1 MMDKPELDKQNFDPG
16 LTQRY
21 EGKLRRAIRKDGE
34 FNVQRHGITWRDVH
48 PYLYLINRPWPVF
61 LAMLF
66 GAFIAVNVLFA
77 VIYDAIGIENLHG
90 ADAPTAIGRFLNAF
104 YFSSQTL
111 TTVGYGTIYPASTAA
126 NLIASFEAMI
136 GLMGFAVVTGFLI
149 ARVSRPMA
157 RLGFSQSMIV
167 APYRD
172 GTSLQF
178 RIVNRSM
185 SNLMEVEA
193 RVLLMT
199 VEMVDG
205 RLERRYA
212 QLELERDNVLFLALT
227 WTIVHPITSQSPLYG
242 KTAADLERLQA
253 EALILIKGTDDTFSQ
268 TVHARHSYRYDEI
281 IWGVKFAPAFDV
293 DSNGDIQ
300 LEVDRV
306 SDLNP
311 ISGEQS

>member
-1 MMDKPELDKQNFDPG
+1 MEKPGFDPG

-34 FNVQRHGITWRDVH
+34 FNVQRHGITWQDVH
-48 PYLYLINRPWPVF
+48 PYLYLINRPWHVF
-61 LAMLF
+61 LAMMF
-66 GAFIAVNVLFA
+66 GAFVGINLLFA
-77 VIYDAIGIENLHG
+77 FIYDAIGIENVHG
-90 ADAPTAIGRFLNAF
+90 AAAPTALGRFLNAF

-111 TTVGYGTIYPASTAA
+111 TTVGYGTLYPVSTAA

-136 GLMGFAVVTGFLI
+136 GLMGFAVMTGFLI
-149 ARVSRPMA
+149 ARVSRPQA
-157 RLGFSQSMIV
+157 RLGFSRSMIV
-167 APYRD
+167 APYGN

-193 RVLLMT
+193 QVLLMT

-212 QLELERDNVLFLALT
+212 QLALERDNVLFLALT
-227 WTIVHPITSQSPLYG
+227 WTVVHPIDEASPLYG

-268 TVHARHSYRYDEI
+268 TVHARYSYRYDEI
-281 IWGVKFAPAFDV
+281 IWGAKFAPAFDI
-293 DSNGDIQ
+293 DSNGDIR
-300 LEVDRV
+300 LDVDRV

-311 ISGEQS
+311 VSGAQP